1 MTLRPLTS
9 HQSNE
14 GILKR
19 IFVSVGL
26 CFEQIV
32 WVAKQVIQR
41 RDLRIKLL
49 AIVLVAL
56 GWALRPAFATLFLN
70 SKLCILR
77 SGYEP
82 NKDQGP
88 KGSLISQPSL
98 YNTLM
103 VHWEVERSRSLC
115 HELLLI
121 VFPTHVDDHVCF
133 CALLP
138 GRVHSRRDLLQAVS
152 RGAGSRRDGRPHDA
166 LVEPAA
172 VVKAGHRGDAVT
184 RQAELTHSGDLRK
197 ETHFQRAFC

>member
-98 YNTLM
+98 YNTLR
-103 VHWEVERSRSLC
+103 VHWEVERSHSLC

-121 VFPTHVDDHVCF
+121 DFPTGLSFPPMLMTTSTFVRCSLAA
-133 CALLP
+133 CT
-138 GRVHSRRDLLQAVS
+138 
-152 RGAGSRRDGRPHDA
+152 
-166 LVEPAA
+166 AA
-172 VVKAGHRGDAVT
+172 VTFFRLWVEELDRAETEDHTTRWSNQLPSWRQVTGEMRSRVRRNWRTLAV
-184 RQAELTHSGDLRK
+184 
-197 ETHFQRAFC
+197 